1 MLFLILSV
9 LEDEQKSLVE
19 KIYKD
24 HYQHFF
30 YIAAQITGSRAN
42 AEEVVSEAL
51 IKISLNI
58 QRISELSC
66 PEMKAFCVTIV
77 KNCAYDLLRKNSKVI
92 LDSDE
97 LVYNDGNPAPSPEH
111 EVEKQEKTKNI
122 RKMLEGLSDDDKELL
137 EMRYTYEM
145 KYAEIARYL
154 SITEETAKK
163 RGQRI
168 INRLR
173 KQYEETKLDEY
184 DF

>member
-9 LEDEQKSLVE
+9 LEDEQKNLVE

-24 HYQHFF
+24 HYRYFLN
-30 YIAAQITGSRAN
+30 IASQISGSNAN
-42 AEEVVSEAL
+42 AEEAVSEAL
-51 IKISLNI
+51 LKISINI

-111 EVEKQEKTKNI
+111 EVEKQEKKRTSAKCLKDYLMMIKNC
-122 RKMLEGLSDDDKELL
+122 
-137 EMRYTYEM
+137 
-145 KYAEIARYL
+145 
-154 SITEETAKK
+154 
-163 RGQRI
+163 
-168 INRLR
+168 
-173 KQYEETKLDEY
+173 
-184 DF
+184 